1 MPLTQVR
8 KRNGDVVP
16 FDRSRIEEAIMS
28 AATAVGESDKS
39 FVPVVTDFILKDI
52 EHVYTEIFTN
62 RVPSVEDVG
71 DIVERNLMKF
81 QKFET
86 AKQYIIYRAERQEE
100 RAEKQEKLIKK
111 FEKNGFKVTKADGRK
126 EEFDFEKIEKM
137 FKHASKGY
145 EKDCTFEALMEAF
158 KKNIV
163 EDMKTADIAKLLV
176 KTCIDL
182 VSVENISW
190 EHVAGR
196 LALFDLYKK
205 AGKNRKITQK
215 EIYTPDAYVALF
227 DTYVSEKL
235 YFEDFWKYYSKE
247 DIKKAGEYLHKH
259 GQARDMEY
267 GYTTILSLSKR
278 YLNNPNKFVRELPQ
292 EMYMGVALFLAIP
305 EKDEDRLAFAMKVYD
320 QCSTQKISLP
330 TPTLINARTNWHQL
344 TSCFKLN
351 IGDDLRSIYHGI
363 EDIAQISKY
372 GGGVGV
378 YLGHIR
384 AQGAAIRGI
393 KGAAGGVNPWVKV
406 INDTA
411 VAVNQLGAR
420 LGAVSVTLDIWHRDI
435 YDFLELQTESG
446 DIRAKAFDIFPAVSI
461 PDLFMRRVEEDG
473 EWSLFDPYEVSKKYG
488 RCIEDT
494 FEGEFEEFY
503 TKLEADT
510 TLEMKKTIKAKD
522 LFKTFLK
529 TTVETGM
536 PYVFYRDTVNRLNPN
551 KHAGKVYSTQLC
563 TEICQNS
570 SPARFIEEAVEDGK
584 IVIRYEPGET
594 VTCNLASINV
604 AKVNDEAT
612 IAESMDV
619 ICRLLDNVITITKFP
634 IKAAELTAL
643 KYRSIGIG
651 YLGLAEYLATHS
663 MAYDSPEAR
672 AKVDALFEL
681 YTYYTYKASVDIAR
695 DRGAYPLFPGSEHS
709 KGIVLGK
716 DAAQLTSETYNA
728 HLDWKAL
735 LDDMAKTGCRFGY
748 HSAPAPNTSTAGIV
762 GTTAALLPIYKKYF
776 VETNL
781 SSPTIRIAPKLN
793 SENFWFYKE
802 YINMDMNDVIDMI
815 SVVYKWIDQSISFE
829 WMVDPAKVSPRELY
843 SYYVKSWKQGIKTV
857 YYVRSL
863 SSEVS
868 KEGCVS
874 CSG

>member
-1 MPLTQVR
+1 MPLLRIR
-8 KRNGDVVP
+8 KRNDEIVD
-16 FDRSRIEEAIMS
+16 FDRARIEEAIES
-28 AATAVGESDKS
+28 ACIACGEPDRS
-39 FVPVVTDFILKDI
+39 FIPVVTDFIVKDLD
-52 EHVYTEIFTN
+52 HVYGEIFIN
-62 RVPSVEDVG
+62 RIPSVEDIQDV
-71 DIVERNLMKF
+71 VERNLMKF
-81 QKFET
+81 NKFDV
-86 AKQYIIYRAERQEE
+86 AKEYIIYRAQRKEE
-100 RAEKQEKLIKK
+100 RVEAHEKLVKK
-111 FEKNGFKVTKADGRK
+111 FEKNNLKVTKANGSK
-126 EEFDFEKIEKM
+126 EDFDIEKIEKM
-137 FKHASKGY
+137 FQIAAKGY
-145 EKDCTFEALMEAF
+145 ESQCSFDDLLEAF

-163 EDMKTADIAKLLV
+163 EDMKTTDIAKLLV

-182 VSVENISW
+182 VTVENIAW

-205 AGKNRKITQK
+205 SGKNRNITQK
-215 EIYTPDAYVALF
+215 QIYTSESFLSLF
-227 DTYVSEKL
+227 ETYVSEKL
-235 YFEDFWKYYSKE
+235 YYEDFFKYYSKA
-247 DIKKAGEYLHKH
+247 DIKKAGEYLAKH
-259 GQARDMEY
+259 GPARDMEY

-305 EKDEDRLAFAMKVYD
+305 EKDENRLEFAFKIYD
-320 QCSTQKISLP
+320 ECSSQRISLP

-420 LGAVSVTLDIWHRDI
+420 LGAVSVTLDVWHRDI
-435 YDFLELQTESG
+435 YDFLELQTETG
-446 DIRAKAFDIFPAVSI
+446 DIRAKAFDIFPAVSM

-473 EWSLFDPYEVSKKYG
+473 EWSLFDPYEISKKYG
-488 RCIEDT
+488 RTLEDT
-494 FEGEFEEFY
+494 FNEEFEAFY
-503 TKLEADT
+503 AELEKDN
-510 TLEMKKTIKAKD
+510 TLEMKKVVKAKD
-522 LFKTFLK
+522 LFKAFLK

-536 PYVFYRDTVNRLNPN
+536 PYVFYRDTVNKLNPN
-551 KHAGKVYSTQLC
+551 KHAGKIYSTQLC

-570 SPARFIEEAVEDGK
+570 SPAKFIEETVEDGK
-584 IVIRYEPGET
+584 IIIRYEPGET

-604 AKVNDEAT
+604 AKVNDEKT
-612 IAESMDV
+612 IATSMDV
-619 ICRLLDNVITITKFP
+619 LCRLLDNVITITKFP
-634 IKAAELTAL
+634 IKAAELTAM

-651 YLGLAEYLATHS
+651 YLGLAEYLATRA

-672 AKVDALFEL
+672 STVDALFEL
-681 YTYYTYKASVDIAR
+681 YTYYTYRASVDIAR
-695 DRGAYPLFPGSEHS
+695 ERGAYPLFPGSEHS
-709 KGIVLGK
+709 KGIVLGR
-716 DAAQLTSETYNA
+716 DATALIADTKNP
-728 HLDWKAL
+728 HLDWKSL
-735 LDDMAKTGCRFGY
+735 LDEMKTVGCRFGY

-793 SENFWFYKE
+793 AENFWFYKE
-802 YINMDMNDVIDMI
+802 YVNMDMNDVIDMI

-829 WMVDPAKVSPRELY
+829 WMVDPSKVSPAQLY
-843 SYYVKSWKQGIKTV
+843 GYYMKSWKQGIKTV

-868 KEGCVS
+868 KENCVS

>member
-1 MPLTQVR
+1 MSLSQIR
-8 KRNGDVVP
+8 KRNGDLAP
-16 FDRSRIEEAIMS
+16 FERNRIEQAIEA
-28 AATAVGESDKS
+28 ACVAVGEPDRS
-39 FVPVVTDFILKDI
+39 FIPVVTEFIVKDI
-52 EHVYTEIFTN
+52 EHIYGEIFIN
-62 RVPSVEDVG
+62 RIPSVEDVG

-81 QKFET
+81 QKFEV

-111 FEKNGFKVTKADGRK
+111 FEKNGFKVTKSDGRK
-126 EEFDFEKIEKM
+126 EDFDFEKIEKM

-145 EKDCTFEALMEAF
+145 EKECTFDALMEAF

-163 EDMKTADIAKLLV
+163 EDMKTSDIAKLLV

-182 VSVENISW
+182 VSVENINW

-205 AGKNRKITQK
+205 AGKNRGISQK
-215 EIYTPDAYVALF
+215 EIYTADSYLSF
-227 DTYVSEKL
+227 FKKYIEEGL
-235 YFEDFWKYYSKE
+235 YYKDFMKYYSE
-247 DIKKAGEYLHKH
+247 DDIRKAGELLAKK
-259 GQARDMEY
+259 GKTTDMSY
-267 GYTTILSLSKR
+267 GYTTVLSLAKR
-278 YLNNPNKFVRELPQ
+278 YLLNPNKFVRELPQ
-292 EMYMGVALFLAIP
+292 ELYMSVALFYAIP
-305 EKDEDRLAFAMKVYD
+305 EKAENRLAFAFQVYEY
-320 QCSTQKISLP
+320 CSEQKISLA
-330 TPTLINARTNWHQL
+330 TPALINPRTNWHQL

-384 AQGAAIRGI
+384 AQGAEIRGI
-393 KGAAGGVNPWVKV
+393 RGAAGWVNPWVKV

-461 PDLFMRRVEEDG
+461 PDLFMKRVEEDA
-473 EWSLFDPYEVSKKYG
+473 EWSLFDPYEIGKKYG
-488 RCIEDT
+488 KCLEDL
-494 FEGEFEEFY
+494 FEGEFEDFY
-503 TKLEADT
+503 H
-510 TLEMKKTIKAKD
+510 TLEKDDTLVMKKTVKAKD
-522 LFKTFLK
+522 LFKQFLK

-551 KHAGKVYSTQLC
+551 KHAGKIYSTQLC

-570 SPARFIEEAVEDGK
+570 STAKFIEETIEDGK
-584 IVIRYEPGET
+584 IVIRYEPGEV
-594 VTCNLASINV
+594 VTCNISSINV
-604 AKVNDEAT
+604 AKVNEEKDIE
-612 IAESMDV
+612 IALAVLSR
-619 ICRLLDNVITITKFP
+619 ILDNIITLSKFP
-634 IKAAELTAL
+634 IKAAELTAG
-643 KYRSIGIG
+643 KYRAIGIG
-651 YLGLAEYLATHS
+651 YLGLAEYLATRS
-663 MAYDSPEAR
+663 IAYDSPEAR
-672 AKVDALFEL
+672 DIVDKLFEQ
-681 YTYYTYKASVDIAR
+681 YTYYTYRASVDIAR
-695 DRGAYPLFPGSEHS
+695 ERGAYPLFPGSEHS
-709 KGIVLGK
+709 KGIILGK
-716 DAAQLTSETYNA
+716 DATQLTTETKNPQ
-728 HLDWKAL
+728 LDWKVL
-735 LDDMAKTGCRFGY
+735 LDDMKATGCRFGY

-781 SSPTIRIAPKLN
+781 ASPTIRIAPKLN

-802 YINMDMNDVIDMI
+802 YVNMDMNDVIDMI

-829 WMVDPAKVSPRELY
+829 WMVDPARVSPRELY
-843 SYYVKSWKQGIKTV
+843 GYYIKSWKQGIKTV

-868 KEGCVS
+868 KENCVS

>member
-1 MPLTQVR
+1 MPLSTIR
-8 KRNGDVVP
+8 RRNGELTE
-16 FDRSRIEEAIMS
+16 FNRSRIEDAILAASNAVNEA
-28 AATAVGESDKS
+28 DKS
-39 FVPVVTDFILKDI
+39 FIPVVTDFIVKDLD
-52 EHVYTEIFTN
+52 HVYGEIFTN
-62 RVPSVEDVG
+62 RIPSVEDVQ

-81 QKFET
+81 NKFEV
-86 AKQYIIYRAERQEE
+86 AKQYIIYRASKQEE
-100 RAEKQEKLIKK
+100 RVEAHEKLVKK
-111 FEKNGFKVTKADGRK
+111 FEKNGFKVTKTNGNK

-137 FKHASKGY
+137 FKMAAKGY
-145 EKDCTFEALMEAF
+145 EENCSFDDLMEAF

-163 EDMKTADIAKLLV
+163 EDMKTSDIAKLLV

-182 VSVENISW
+182 VSVENIHW

-205 AGKNRKITQK
+205 AWKNRGISQK
-215 EIYTPDAYVALF
+215 EIYTGDSYVAF
-227 DTYVSEKL
+227 FKKYIEEGL
-235 YFEDFWKYYSKE
+235 YYKDFMKYYSE
-247 DIKKAGEYLHKH
+247 DDIHQAGEMLAKK
-259 GQARDMEY
+259 GKITDMGY
-267 GYTTILSLSKR
+267 GYTTVLSLAKR
-278 YLNNPNKFVRELPQ
+278 YLLNPNKFVRELPQ
-292 EMYMGVALFLAIP
+292 ELYMSVALFYAIP
-305 EKDEDRLAFAMKVYD
+305 EKAENRLAFAFQVYEY
-320 QCSTQKISLP
+320 CSEQKISLA
-330 TPTLINARTNWHQL
+330 TPALINPRTNWHQL

-446 DIRAKAFDIFPAVSI
+446 DIRAKAFDVFPAVSI

-473 EWSLFDPYEVSKKYG
+473 EWSLFDPYEVQKKYG
-488 RCIEDT
+488 KCLEDS
-494 FEGEFEEFY
+494 FEKEFEEFY
-503 TKLEADT
+503 AILEADAD
-510 TLEMKKTIKAKD
+510 LDMKKTVKAKD

-551 KHAGKVYSTQLC
+551 KHAGKIYSTQLC

-570 SPARFIEEAVEDGK
+570 SPASFIEETIEDGK
-584 IVIRYEPGET
+584 IVIRYEPGEV
-594 VTCNLASINV
+594 VTCNISSINV
-604 AKVNDEAT
+604 AKVYEEKDIETALAVLSR
-612 IAESMDV
+612 I
-619 ICRLLDNVITITKFP
+619 LDNVISLSKFP
-634 IKAAELTAL
+634 IKAAEMTAG
-643 KYRSIGIG
+643 KYRAIGIG
-651 YLGLAEYLATHS
+651 YLGLAEYLATRS

-672 AKVDALFEL
+672 EHVDSLFEK
-681 YTYYTYKASVDIAR
+681 YTYYTYKASIDIAR
-695 DRGAYPLFPGSEHS
+695 ERGAYPLFPGSEHS
-709 KGIVLGK
+709 KGIILGK
-716 DAAQLTSETYNA
+716 DAAMLTAETKNS
-728 HLDWKAL
+728 HLDWKTL
-735 LDDMAKTGCRFGY
+735 LDDMIATGCRFGY

-781 SSPTIRIAPKLN
+781 ASPTIRIAPKL
-793 SENFWFYKE
+793 SAENFWFYKE
-802 YINMDMNDVIDMI
+802 YVTMDMNDVIDMI

-843 SYYVKSWKQGIKTV
+843 GYYIKSWKQGIKTV

-868 KEGCVS
+868 GENCVS